1 LALTKV
7 ILVCRYILQDIVI
20 KRFYYIRE
28 ITLSF
33 LLLASGSV
41 YAWGPQG
48 HRITTRLAE
57 PYLSEPTKLAIREI
71 LGNEDLARASTWVDI
86 MRSHPSPYWQD
97 RAGAYHYVTVP
108 PGRLYAD
115 VGAPTWGDA
124 MTALTG
130 FRRTLEDPDSSMA
143 DKQIALRFSIH
154 IVQDLH
160 QPLHVGNG
168 KDRGGNQFELRFLG
182 KSTNLHRVWD
192 SGLFKSVGRGESEWV
207 RYLRRRL
214 TPQQTANWTQTDPHT
229 WIAESATLRDQIYPD
244 AHDVGQA
251 YIAQHLPAMETKLC
265 QAAIRTAAYLNE
277 LLDR

>member
-1 LALTKV
+1 MQA
-7 ILVCRYILQDIVI
+7 IAI

-33 LLLASGSV
+33 LLLASGTV

-108 PGRLYAD
+108 PGQLYAD

-130 FRRTLEDPDSSMA
+130 FRRTLADPDSTLA
-143 DKQIALRFSIH
+143 EKQLALRFSIH
-154 IVQDLH
+154 IIQDLH

-168 KDRGGNQFELRFLG
+168 KDRGGNQFEVRFLG
-182 KSTNLHRVWD
+182 KNTNLHRVWD
-192 SGLFKSVGRGESEWV
+192 SDLLKSAGRGEADWV
-207 RYLRRRL
+207 RYLRRQT
-214 TPQQTANWTQTDPHT
+214 TPEYASAWMQTDPNT
-229 WIAESATLRDQIYPD
+229 WIAESATLRDQVYPD
-244 AHDVGQA
+244 THDIRRG
-251 YIAQHLPAMETKLC
+251 YIKQHLPAMEQRLR